1 MRFNEF
7 KIKEDP
13 WTDVVNQTFGDFG
26 GAIKTASD
34 KADSSV
40 DSPSDDSSKSS
51 PTGSTINFKSSPGQV
66 DPNEI
71 KKYLLSKGLDNN
83 QAAGLIV
90 SIKWESRFKPGA
102 YVHSDNHQGPSG
114 GFFGFHDPKFD
125 GRGNFSDMVAYCG
138 GGNNWQTDWKKQLDF
153 ALSKNVGKSYMS
165 QKFSSPGDA
174 AAWWVINYE
183 KPADTQ
189 GQAIARAKDARQY
202 A

>member
-7 KIKEDP
+7 RIKEDP
-13 WTDVVNQTFGDFG
+13 WTDMVNQTFGDFG
-26 GAIKTASD
+26 GIK
-34 KADSSV
+34 
-40 DSPSDDSSKSS
+40 S
-51 PTGSTINFKSSPGQV
+51 PTAPDSATPGGAPDSATPGGAPGGTINFKSSAGQIN
-66 DPNEI
+66 PNDI

-83 QAAGLIV
+83 QAAGLLV
-90 SIKWESRFKPGA
+90 NIKWESHFKPGA

-114 GFFGFHDPKFD
+114 GLFGFHDPKFD

-138 GGNNWQTDWKKQLDF
+138 GGDKWQTEWQKQLDF
-153 ALSKNVGKSYMS
+153 ALSKDVGKSYMS